1 MSIKGR
7 IKAFREMSTV
17 RKVIYSVGTVAAVVA
32 IVLLVGY
39 VREQPTRTFLA
50 LPEGTIELSGMEGDE
65 SLVKAVRI
73 VNTPAARREG
83 LRNVRPEVVSEKPV
97 LYVYRVNTSARHVLT
112 DVRLPLDIGFFD
124 EEGAIVGIFHG
135 AQPGETVVPGE
146 RYRYVLKASAGYF
159 AESSIGAEFETVLR
173 PDSLSITVASR

>member
-7 IKAFREMSTV
+7 IKAFRAMSTV

-32 IVLLVGY
+32 LVLLVGY

-50 LPEGTIELSGMEGDE
+50 LPEGTIELGNMGEQT
-65 SLVKAVRI
+65 LPFAVRV

-83 LRNVRPEVVSEKPV
+83 VRKVRPEVVAEKPV

-112 DVRLPLDIGFFD
+112 DVRLPLDVGFFD
-124 EEGAIVGIFHG
+124 EDGAIVAVFQGV
-135 AQPGETVVPGE
+135 QPGETVVPGE
-146 RYRYVLKASAGYF
+146 RYRYLLKARAGHF
-159 AESSIGAEFETVLR
+159 AENTIGAEFETALF
-173 PDSLSITVASR
+173 PDTLSIAVASR